1 MNVDMNAA
9 QEMLDFGDRALAA
22 VVDAMPSIRFDAEKR
37 FQMYAVSL
45 HASIVQLCGG
55 VLVLARTE
63 HTAGIPILLRSM
75 YEALVDLDLLVT
87 DGHYFQRMDA
97 ANLAQMLR
105 LLHQSPTNPLLAG
118 LEQRHDIGA
127 LKNQLQAELD
137 GLHAQKRGAMD
148 FRARCTKANRENE
161 YLTIYQSLCLDAHNN
176 VTALIERHLDARE
189 SAPLAINAFGDGDPL
204 VLARRLSFGMGWML
218 QSAQFAHGAFRTG
231 CALIG
236 DLQREHESL
245 RKKL

>member
-1 MNVDMNAA
+1 MCASRAKKGIAMNAA
-9 QEMLDFGDRALAA
+9 QDMLDFGDRALGA
-22 VVDAMPSIRFDAEKR
+22 VIDAMPMIRFDAEKR

-75 YEALVDLDLLVT
+75 YEAEIDLDLLVT
-87 DGHYFQRMDA
+87 DAEYFQRMDA

-118 LEQRHDIGA
+118 LEQRHDIRG
-127 LKNQLQAELD
+127 LKDQLQAELD

-148 FRARCTKANRENE
+148 LRARCTKAGRENE
-161 YLTIYQSLCLDAHNN
+161 YLSIYQSLCMDAHNN

-189 SAPLAINAFGDGDPL
+189 SAALAINAFGDGDPL
-204 VLARRLSFGMGWML
+204 VLA
-218 QSAQFAHGAFRTG
+218 
-231 CALIG
+231 
-236 DLQREHESL
+236 
-245 RKKL
+245 